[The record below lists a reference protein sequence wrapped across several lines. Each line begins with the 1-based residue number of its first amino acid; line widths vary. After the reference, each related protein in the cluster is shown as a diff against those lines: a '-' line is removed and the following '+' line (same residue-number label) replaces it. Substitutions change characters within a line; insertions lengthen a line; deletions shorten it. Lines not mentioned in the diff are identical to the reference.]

1 MLKVRT
7 IEAIQS
13 YLKFLKEHLAD
24 CAAAAVE
31 TSHAVSQM
39 AETLPAVTRML
50 SEVVDRLDSIDDR
63 LNRYISDQ
71 AQQDGKVA
79 RLEKHVSEVHE
90 LVNRVAGG

>member
-1 MLKVRT
+1 MIRI
-7 IEAIQS
+7 IEGVQT

-31 TSHAVSQM
+31 TSHAVAQISETM
-39 AETLPAVTRML
+39 PAIVRTMNEIHAEVQEIN
-50 SEVVDRLDSIDDR
+50 SR

-79 RLEKHVSEVHE
+79 RLEKNISEIRE
-90 LVNRVAGG
+90 RMPRVADG

>member
-1 MLKVRT
+1 MMKV
-7 IEAIQS
+7 IEGIQG

-31 TSHAVSQM
+31 TSHAVAQM

-50 SEVVDRLDSIDDR
+50 GEVVDRLDSIDDR

-79 RLEKHVSEVHE
+79 RLEKHVSEVRE
-90 LVNRVAGG
+90 RVNRVAGG